1 MELCLSRGYKVRG
14 VRRVATR
21 AGRGGYSKMLKIGA
35 ASFMDDPLVQIKSD
49 ETAQLL
55 YKPYVNEV
63 YLRGQNL
70 T

>member
-1 MELCLSRGYKVRG
+1 M
-14 VRRVATR
+14 ATR
-21 AGRGGYSKMLKIGA
+21 AGRGGYSKMLKIGV